1 MGRKPAERRT
11 VLSGGGTAS
20 CRGRT
25 VRPRSP
31 LHKSSVITALHGRAT
46 PARSSL
52 GADRMDTLRQD
63 IVYGFRRLRQAPGFS
78 LVAIATLALGIGANS
93 AIFSVVNAVL
103 LKPPPFSEADRL
115 VMVAQTW
122 EGRFLAALGMFGV
135 MSYAVVQRS
144 REIGIRVALG
154 AHPTDVL
161 RIAVGQA
168 LLLAVIGVGA
178 GLAGAVALSRAIVR

>member
-1 MGRKPAERRT
+1 
-11 VLSGGGTAS
+11 
-20 CRGRT
+20 
-25 VRPRSP
+25 
-31 LHKSSVITALHGRAT
+31 
-46 PARSSL
+46 
-52 GADRMDTLRQD
+52 MDTLRQD

-122 EGRFLAALGMFGV
+122 EGRFLAALGIFGV

-161 RIAVGQA
+161 RMALGQA

-178 GLAGAVALSRAIVR
+178 GLAGAVALSRAIVSLLFKLSPTDPATLASVAVLLTAVVFVASYLPARRATRVDPLIALRSE